1 MAMEANEQIVL
12 PHLAGKTVF
21 ITGATGLIGQ
31 NLVHALAS
39 NNNRS
44 DVPAKIIVLVR
55 SLDRAK
61 NVLKNDYNAVKCIVG
76 DVTKPVSLSG
86 PVDYII
92 HAASQTSSKAFIEHP
107 IDTIDTAFAG
117 TKNILELAK
126 EKNVKKFVYLSTMEI
141 YGSPYSDEKINEFHG
156 TNLDTM
162 LVRSCY
168 PESKR
173 LCENLCIAYMRE
185 FGVPVNVIRLTQT
198 FGEGVSY
205 NDGRVFAE
213 FARCV
218 IEEKNIILHTKGE
231 TKRNY
236 LYTQDAVNAILTVLI
251 KGEAG
256 QAYNAA
262 NEDTYCSIYEMAQMV
277 AKKFAD
283 GKVNVKVEI
292 QDESKFGFAP
302 TLKMNLDTAKL
313 KSLGW
318 KPRVGLED
326 MFAYLIDDMRAQK
339 NENRN
344 NKS

>member
-1 MAMEANEQIVL
+1 MEVNEQMIF
-12 PHLAGKTVF
+12 PHLAGKTVL

-31 NLVHALAS
+31 NLVHALLS
-39 NNNRS
+39 NNNKS
-44 DVPAKIIVLVR
+44 DIPAQIIVLVR

-61 NVLKNDYNAVKCIVG
+61 KVLKNDYNAVKCIVG
-76 DVTKPVSLSG
+76 DVTKPVSLSD

-92 HAASQTSSKAFIEHP
+92 HAASQTSSRAFIEHP
-107 IDTIDTAFAG
+107 IDTIDTAIVG

-126 EKNVKKFVYLSTMEI
+126 EKHVEKFVYLSTMEI
-141 YGSPYSDEKINEFHG
+141 YGSPSSDEKINEFHG

-162 LVRSCY
+162 QVRSCY

-185 FGVPVNVIRLTQT
+185 FGVPINVIRLTQT
-198 FGEGVSY
+198 FGEGVNY

-218 IEEKNIILHTKGE
+218 IEERDIILHTKGKTE
-231 TKRNY
+231 RNY
-236 LYTQDAVNAILTVLI
+236 LYTQDAVSAILTVLI
-251 KGEAG
+251 KGEVG

-292 QDESKFGFAP
+292 QNESKFGFAP

-326 MFAYLIDDMRAQK
+326 MFARLIDDMRMHK